1 MVAYHEARAAGGAG
15 LIITEASAVHPS
27 TGPWHILAF
36 SDDCIPGYRGVVE
49 AVHAHG
55 CMVFGEMGH
64 GGAHNYTPLDGSK
77 PVAYG
82 PSALPRESSHNLP
95 RAMTHAEIAE
105 VVECYASAA
114 ARMKLAGLDGIEVLA
129 SHNLLPA
136 QFLNPR
142 ANLRTDHYGGSL
154 ENRLRFLREIIEAVR
169 GRVGNDMVFGMRISG
184 NEIQHDGLQLDEV
197 VDACVA
203 LDGDGMLDYFNVAAG
218 SMAGLS
224 GTIHVVPPMAFE
236 VGYTAP
242 LAAAIKAQV
251 SKPVLV
257 AGRINQ
263 PQIADQV
270 IATGQADMCGMTRAL
285 ICDPQ
290 MANKAAAG
298 ELDDIRACVGCNQAC
313 IGHMADGF
321 QISCIQHPE
330 TGRER
335 TYGKR
340 SKAAAPRRVLAAGG
354 GAAGMKAA
362 AVAAERGHDVTLF
375 ESSGH
380 LGGQVLVAQ
389 LLPGRNEFGGVVAN
403 LEREITPS
411 GVDIRLGTEVNMAL
425 IEREQPEAVIVATGA
440 QPAPPALE
448 GMDEAHIVEAWRV
461 IRDEANIGH
470 NVVVADWRCD
480 WIGLGLAEKLARDG
494 CHVRL
499 AVNGTMAGQ
508 LLPGGV
514 RDQWV
519 GVLHEL
525 GVEIIT
531 YARAY
536 GADADT
542 AYFQHTTSGKPI
554 VFEEVDT
561 LVTALG
567 HEPLTGLEDALEAW
581 QGDMYVAG
589 DCLSP
594 RTVEE
599 AVLEGLKAGVAV

>member
-1 MVAYHEARAAGGAG
+1 
-15 LIITEASAVHPS
+15 
-27 TGPWHILAF
+27 
-36 SDDCIPGYRGVVE
+36 
-49 AVHAHG
+49 
-55 CMVFGEMGH
+55 
-64 GGAHNYTPLDGSK
+64 
-77 PVAYG
+77 
-82 PSALPRESSHNLP
+82 
-95 RAMTHAEIAE
+95 
-105 VVECYASAA
+105 
-114 ARMKLAGLDGIEVLA
+114 
-129 SHNLLPA
+129 
-136 QFLNPR
+136 
-142 ANLRTDHYGGSL
+142 
-154 ENRLRFLREIIEAVR
+154 
-169 GRVGNDMVFGMRISG
+169 
-184 NEIQHDGLQLDEV
+184 
-197 VDACVA
+197 
-203 LDGDGMLDYFNVAAG
+203 
-218 SMAGLS
+218 
-224 GTIHVVPPMAFE
+224 
-236 VGYTAP
+236 
-242 LAAAIKAQV
+242 
-251 SKPVLV
+251 
-257 AGRINQ
+257 
-263 PQIADQV
+263 
-270 IATGQADMCGMTRAL
+270 MCGMTRAL

-425 IEREQPEAVIVATGA
+425 IEREQPDAVIVATGA
-440 QPAPPALE
+440 PPAPPALE

-470 NVVVADWRCD
+470 NVVIADWRCD

-499 AVNGTMAGQ
+499 AVIGTMAGQ